1 MVARIFRIRW
11 NGGVEMDTYK
21 KTALLCIEEVRTVL
35 DQVNEHE
42 LSAFAKALTEANR
55 IFISGDG
62 RSGLMGKAIAMRLMH
77 ANYIVFALGETITP
91 SIKEGDLLVLISGSA
106 TGNAPSDL
114 VHKAIKAGAQVSL
127 VTANPDS
134 KMGELCK
141 SILFIPAA
149 TKQRKQH
156 EPVTIQPLGN
166 QFDQSV
172 HLLLDS
178 IIVKLTDKQQDAMRA
193 RHANLE

>member
-1 MVARIFRIRW
+1 
-11 NGGVEMDTYK
+11 MDTYK
-21 KTALLCIEEVRTVL
+21 TTALVCIEEVRAVL
-35 DQVNEHE
+35 DQVKEQE
-42 LSAFAKALTEANR
+42 LSAFAEALTKAKR

-77 ANYIVFALGETITP
+77 ADYNVFVTGETITP
-91 SIKEGDLLVLISGSA
+91 SIKDGDLLVLISGSA
-106 TGNAPSDL
+106 TGNTATDL
-114 VHKAIKAGAQVSL
+114 VQKAIKAGAETAL
-127 VTANPDS
+127 VTANPDNEV
-134 KMGELCK
+134 GRLCK
-141 SILFIPAA
+141 STLFIPAA

-156 EPVTIQPLGN
+156 EPATVQPLGN

-178 IIVKLTDKQQDAMRA
+178 IIVKLTAKQQEAMRA